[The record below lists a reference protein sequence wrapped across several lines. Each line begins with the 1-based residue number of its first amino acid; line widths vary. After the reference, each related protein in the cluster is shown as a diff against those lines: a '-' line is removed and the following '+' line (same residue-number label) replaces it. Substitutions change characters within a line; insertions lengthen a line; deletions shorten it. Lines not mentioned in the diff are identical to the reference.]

1 MELERILVHAIYDIA
16 VVLRMFS
23 VVHLHVLY

>member
-1 MELERILVHAIYDIA
+1 MELERILVHAYGIG

>member
-1 MELERILVHAIYDIA
+1 MELERILVHAYDIG

-23 VVHLHVLY
+23 VVRLHDIG